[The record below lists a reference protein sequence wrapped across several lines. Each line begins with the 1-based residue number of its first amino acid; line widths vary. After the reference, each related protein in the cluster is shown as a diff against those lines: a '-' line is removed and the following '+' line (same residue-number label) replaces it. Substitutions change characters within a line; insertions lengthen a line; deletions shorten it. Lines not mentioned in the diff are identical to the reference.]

1 MCRGRA
7 VRLRGPLVMA
17 IVNVTP
23 DSFFAGSRAR
33 SAADAVAR
41 GAACFRA
48 GAAIVDVGG
57 ESTRPGAEAVPP
69 EVESA
74 RVVPV
79 VRGLREACPEGV
91 ISVDTRHA
99 AVARASLE
107 AGADIVNDV
116 AGLDPDLGM
125 AEVLAASGAGYVLTH
140 ARGWTP
146 RGMEGVEEARDVVAE
161 VSAALSAASARLE
174 AAGVDRRQIAWDPG
188 LGFEKTHEDSWRL
201 LGATGRFAA
210 AEAPFVV
217 GASRKR
223 FLGGAEAAGR
233 GPASVGAALW
243 AAACGADVVRV
254 HDVAETV
261 GALWAFLRAQ
271 EAVNA

>member
-17 IVNVTP
+17 IVNATP
-23 DSFFAGSRAR
+23 DSFFAGSRTP
-33 SAADAVAR
+33 SPEEAVAR

-48 GAAIVDVGG
+48 GADIVDVGG
-57 ESTRPGAEAVPP
+57 ESTRPGAAEVPAAEEA
-69 EVESA
+69 A

-79 VRGLREACPEGV
+79 VRGLREACPEGL
-91 ISVDTRHA
+91 ISVDTRHS
-99 AVARASLE
+99 AVARAALE

-116 AGLDPDLGM
+116 AGLTPEPGM
-125 AEVLAASGAGYVLTH
+125 AAAVAASGAGYVLTH

-146 RGMEGVEEARDVVAE
+146 RGLEGVRGAANIVAE
-161 VSAALSAASARLE
+161 VEAALAGAAARLE
-174 AAGVDRRQIAWDPG
+174 AAGVGRRQIAWDPG

-201 LGATGRFAA
+201 LGATARFAA
-210 AEAPFVV
+210 GEAPFVV

-223 FLGGAEAAGR
+223 FLGGEEASAR
-233 GPASVGAALW
+233 GSASVGAALW

-261 GALWAFLRAQ
+261 GALRAFLRAK
-271 EAVNA
+271 EAANV